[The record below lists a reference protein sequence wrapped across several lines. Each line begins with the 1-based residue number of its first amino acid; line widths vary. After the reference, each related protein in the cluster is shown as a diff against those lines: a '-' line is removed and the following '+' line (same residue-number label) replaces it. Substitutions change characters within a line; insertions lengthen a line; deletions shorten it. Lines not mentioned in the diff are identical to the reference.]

1 MVGENLK
8 KLSGGI
14 LLFTALVV
22 LSFAQGL
29 VDRVVA
35 SVNGDPILESDVKLG
50 MLFYNTTNKRE
61 VISKLVDVWLI
72 NQFLQGKGIG
82 VQEELLD
89 QALVKIAQANNMS
102 LEKLQN
108 ELQKEGLTLR
118 DLKEFLRKELL
129 FSQGIYAV
137 LLREVN
143 VSSLDLELEKLQR
156 GEVEVKRLVEVLVV
170 DKKDGERL
178 MKALE
183 KTKDL
188 GELAKALGLKVETLL
203 VKKGELVESLDKEV
217 WNAKVGDIVFGE
229 DKEHIYVAK
238 VLGVKEEYKGKS
250 LEELKEELLQ
260 KKLEERKRELLQNL
274 RKKSFIKIIG

>member
-217 WNAKVGDIVFGE
+217 WNAKVGELVFGE

>member
-1 MVGENLK
+1 MVGQNLK

-22 LSFAQGL
+22 FSFAQGL

-61 VISKLVDVWLI
+61 VVSRLVDVWLI
-72 NQFLQGKGIG
+72 NQFLQGKGVG

-89 QALVKIAQANNMS
+89 QTLIKIAQANNMS
-102 LEKLQN
+102 LERLQN
-108 ELQKEGLTLR
+108 ELQREGLTLR
-118 DLKEFLRKELL
+118 DLKEFLRKEIL

-143 VSSLDLELEKLQR
+143 VSVLDLELEKLKR
-156 GEVEVKRLVEVLVV
+156 GEVEVKRLVEVVVV

-178 MKALE
+178 MRTLE
-183 KTKDL
+183 KTKDPR
-188 GELAKALGLKVETLL
+188 ELAKALGLEVEPLL
-203 VKKGELVESLDKEV
+203 VKKGDLVESLDKEV
-217 WNAKVGDIVFGE
+217 WKAKVGELVFGE
-229 DKEHIYVAK
+229 DKDYVYVAK
-238 VLGVKEEYKGKS
+238 VVEVREEYKGKS

-260 KKLEERKRELLQNL
+260 KKLEERKKELLQNL
-274 RKKSFIKIIG
+274 KKKSFIRIMG

>member
-188 GELAKALGLKVETLL
+188 QELAKALGLKVETLL

-217 WNAKVGDIVFGE
+217 WNAKVGELVFGE

>member
-22 LSFAQGL
+22 FSFAQGL

-50 MLFYNTTNKRE
+50 MLFYNTTDKKE

-72 NQFLQGKGIG
+72 NQFLQGKGID

-129 FSQGIYAV
+129 FSQGIYTV

-188 GELAKALGLKVETLL
+188 QELAKALGLKVETLL

-217 WNAKVGDIVFGE
+217 WNAKVGELVFGE
-229 DKEHIYVAK
+229 DKGHIYVAK
-238 VLGVKEEYKGKS
+238 VVEVKEEYKGKS
-250 LEELKEELLQ
+250 LEELKEELLE
-260 KKLEERKRELLQNL
+260 KKLEERKKELLQNL
-274 RKKSFIKIIG
+274 RKKSFIRIIG

>member
-22 LSFAQGL
+22 FSFAQGL
-29 VDRVVA
+29 VDKVVA

-50 MLFYNTTNKRE
+50 MLFYNTTDRRE
-61 VISKLVDVWLI
+61 VISRLVDVWLI

-89 QALVKIAQANNMS
+89 QALLKIAQANNMS
-102 LEKLQN
+102 LERLQN

-143 VSSLDLELEKLQR
+143 VSALDLELEKLKR
-156 GEVEVKRLVEVLVV
+156 GEVEVKRLVEVVVV
-170 DKKDGERL
+170 DKKDSERL

-188 GELAKALGLKVETLL
+188 REIAKALGLEVETLL

-217 WNAKVGDIVFGE
+217 WNVKVGDLVFGE

-238 VLGVKEEYKGKS
+238 VLEVKEEYKGKP
-250 LEELKEELLQ
+250 LEELKEELLER
-260 KKLEERKRELLQNL
+260 KLEERKKELLQNL
-274 RKKSFIKIIG
+274 RKRSFIRIMG

>member
-22 LSFAQGL
+22 FSFAQGL

-50 MLFYNTTNKRE
+50 MLFYDTTNRRE
-61 VISKLVDVWLI
+61 VISRLVDVWLI

-82 VQEELLD
+82 IQEELLD
-89 QALVKIAQANNMS
+89 QTLIKIAQANNMS
-102 LEKLQN
+102 LERLQS

-118 DLKEFLRKELL
+118 DLKEFLRKQFL

-143 VSSLDLELEKLQR
+143 VSALDLELEKLRR
-156 GEVEVKRLVEVLVV
+156 GGVEVKRLVEVLVV

-178 MKALE
+178 MRALE
-183 KTKDL
+183 KTKDPR
-188 GELAKALGLKVETLL
+188 ELAKALGLEVETLL

-217 WNAKVGDIVFGE
+217 WKAKVGELVFGE

-238 VLGVKEEYKGKS
+238 VLEIKEEYKGKS

-260 KKLEERKRELLQNL
+260 KKLEERKKELLQNL
-274 RKKSFIKIIG
+274 RKKSFIRIMG

>member
-1 MVGENLK
+1 MAGENLK
-8 KLSGGI
+8 KLSCGI

-22 LSFAQGL
+22 FSFAQGL

-35 SVNGDPILESDVKLG
+35 CVNGNPILESDVKLG
-50 MLFYNTTNKRE
+50 MLFYNTTNKKE
-61 VISKLVDVWLI
+61 VISKLVDIWLI
-72 NQFLQGKGIG
+72 NQFLQGKGVG

-102 LEKLQN
+102 LERLQE

-129 FSQGIYAV
+129 FSQGVYAV
-137 LLREVN
+137 LLKEVN
-143 VSSLDLELEKLQR
+143 VSSLELELEKLKR

-170 DKKDGERL
+170 DKKDSERL

-183 KTKDL
+183 KTKDPR
-188 GELAKALGLKVETLL
+188 ELAKALGLEVETLL

-217 WNAKVGDIVFGE
+217 WSAKVGDLVFGE

-238 VLGVKEEYKGKS
+238 VLEVKEEYKGKS

-260 KKLEERKRELLQNL
+260 KKLEERKKELLQNL
-274 RKKSFIKIIG
+274 KKKSFIKIIG

>member
-35 SVNGDPILESDVKLG
+35 SVNGEPILESDVKLG
-50 MLFYNTTNKRE
+50 MLFYDTTDRRE
-61 VISKLVDVWLI
+61 VISRLVDVWLI
-72 NQFLQGKGIG
+72 NQFLQGKGVG

-89 QALVKIAQANNMS
+89 QALIKIAQANNMS
-102 LEKLQN
+102 LERLQS

-118 DLKEFLRKELL
+118 DLKEFLRKQFL

-143 VSSLDLELEKLQR
+143 VSALDLELEKLKR

-178 MKALE
+178 MRALE

-188 GELAKALGLKVETLL
+188 RELAKALGLEVETLL
-203 VKKGELVESLDKEV
+203 VKKGELVENLDKEV
-217 WNAKVGDIVFGE
+217 WNAKVGDLVFGE

-238 VLGVKEEYKGKS
+238 VMEVREEYKGKS
-250 LEELKEELLQ
+250 LEELKEELLK
-260 KKLEERKRELLQNL
+260 KKLEERKKELLQNL
-274 RKKSFIKIIG
+274 RKRSFIRIIG

>member
-22 LSFAQGL
+22 FSFAQGL

-50 MLFYNTTNKRE
+50 MLFYNTTDKRE
-61 VISKLVDVWLI
+61 VVSRLVDVWLI

-89 QALVKIAQANNMS
+89 QTLIKIAQANNMS
-102 LEKLQN
+102 LERLQN

-118 DLKEFLRKELL
+118 DLREFLRKEIL

-143 VSSLDLELEKLQR
+143 VSALDLELEKLKR
-156 GEVEVKRLVEVLVV
+156 GEVEVKRLVEVVVV

-178 MKALE
+178 MRALE

-188 GELAKALGLKVETLL
+188 RELAKTLGLEVETLL

-217 WNAKVGDIVFGE
+217 WNAKVGALVFGE

-238 VLGVKEEYKGKS
+238 VLEVREEYEGKS
-250 LEELKEELLQ
+250 LEELKEELLE

-274 RKKSFIKIIG
+274 RKKSFIRIMG

>member
-8 KLSGGI
+8 KLSCGI

-35 SVNGDPILESDVKLG
+35 SVNGDPILEGDVKLG
-50 MLFYNTTNKRE
+50 MLFYNTTDKKE

-89 QALVKIAQANNMS
+89 QALIKIAQANNMS
-102 LEKLQN
+102 LERLQN

-118 DLKEFLRKELL
+118 DLKEFLRKEIL

-137 LLREVN
+137 LFREVN
-143 VSSLDLELEKLQR
+143 VSALDLELEKLKR

-170 DKKDGERL
+170 DKKDSEKL
-178 MKALE
+178 MKAFE

-188 GELAKALGLKVETLL
+188 RELAKALGLEVETLL

-217 WNAKVGDIVFGE
+217 WNAKVGDLVFGE

-238 VLGVKEEYKGKS
+238 VVEVREEYKGKS
-250 LEELKEELLQ
+250 LEELKEELLE
-260 KKLEERKRELLQNL
+260 KKLEERKKELLQNL
-274 RKKSFIKIIG
+274 RKRSFIRIMG

>member
-22 LSFAQGL
+22 FSFAQGL

-50 MLFYNTTNKRE
+50 MLFYNTTDKKE
-61 VISKLVDVWLI
+61 VISRLVDVWLI
-72 NQFLQGKGIG
+72 NQFLQGKGVG

-102 LEKLQN
+102 LERLQN

-143 VSSLDLELEKLQR
+143 VSSLDLELEKLKR
-156 GEVEVKRLVEVLVV
+156 GEVEAKRLVEVLVV
-170 DKKDGERL
+170 DKKDSERL

-183 KTKDL
+183 KTKDPR
-188 GELAKALGLKVETLL
+188 ELAKALGLQVETLL

-217 WNAKVGDIVFGE
+217 WNAKVGDLVFGE

-238 VLGVKEEYKGKS
+238 VLEVKEEYKGKS

-260 KKLEERKRELLQNL
+260 KKLEERKKELLQNL
-274 RKKSFIKIIG
+274 KKKSFIKIIG

>member
-1 MVGENLK
+1 MVGQNLK
-8 KLSGGI
+8 KLSGGV

-22 LSFAQGL
+22 FSFAQGL

-35 SVNGDPILESDVKLG
+35 SVNGDPILEGDVKLG
-50 MLFYNTTNKRE
+50 MLFYNTMDRKE
-61 VISKLVDVWLI
+61 VISRLVDVWLI
-72 NQFLQGKGIG
+72 NQFLQGKGVG

-89 QALVKIAQANNMS
+89 QTLIKIAQANNMS
-102 LEKLQN
+102 LERLQK

-118 DLKEFLRKELL
+118 DLKEFLRKEIL

-143 VSSLDLELEKLQR
+143 VSAVDLELEKLRR
-156 GEVEVKRLVEVLVV
+156 GEVEVKRLVEVVVV

-178 MKALE
+178 MRALE
-183 KTKDL
+183 KTKDPQ
-188 GELAKALGLKVETLL
+188 ELAKALGLEVETLL

-217 WNAKVGDIVFGE
+217 WKAKVGELVFGE
-229 DKEHIYVAK
+229 DQEYIYVAK
-238 VLGVKEEYKGKS
+238 VVEVREEYKGKS
-250 LEELKEELLQ
+250 LEELKEELLE

-274 RKKSFIKIIG
+274 KKKSFIRIMG

>member
-1 MVGENLK
+1 MVGENFK

-22 LSFAQGL
+22 FSFAQGL

-35 SVNGDPILESDVKLG
+35 SVNGDPILEGDVKLG

-61 VISKLVDVWLI
+61 VVSRLVDVWLI
-72 NQFLQGKGIG
+72 NQFLQGKGVG

-89 QALVKIAQANNMS
+89 QALIKIAQANNMS
-102 LEKLQN
+102 LERLQK

-143 VSSLDLELEKLQR
+143 VSALDLELEKLKR
-156 GEVEVKRLVEVLVV
+156 GEVEVKRLVEVVV
-170 DKKDGERL
+170 VGKKDGKRL
-178 MKALE
+178 MRALE

-188 GELAKALGLKVETLL
+188 RELAKALGLEVETLL
-203 VKKGELVESLDKEV
+203 VKKGELVKSLDKEV
-217 WNAKVGDIVFGE
+217 WNARVGELVFGE

-238 VLGVKEEYKGKS
+238 VLAVKEEYKGKS
-250 LEELKEELLQ
+250 LEELKEELLE

-274 RKKSFIKIIG
+274 RKKSFIRIMG

>member
-14 LLFTALVV
+14 LLFTALVI

-35 SVNGDPILESDVKLG
+35 SVNGDPILESDIKLG
-50 MLFYNTTNKRE
+50 MLFYNTTDKKE
-61 VISKLVDVWLI
+61 VVSRLVDVWLI

-89 QALVKIAQANNMS
+89 QTLIKIAQANNMS
-102 LEKLQN
+102 LERLQN

-143 VSSLDLELEKLQR
+143 VSALDLELEKLKR
-156 GEVEVKRLVEVLVV
+156 GEVEVKRLVEVVVV

-178 MKALE
+178 MRDLE
-183 KTKDL
+183 KTKDPW
-188 GELAKALGLKVETLL
+188 ELAKTLGLEVETLL
-203 VKKGELVESLDKEV
+203 VKRGELVESLDKEV
-217 WNAKVGDIVFGE
+217 WNAKVGELVFGE
-229 DKEHIYVAK
+229 DQGHIYVAK
-238 VLGVKEEYKGKS
+238 VVEVKEEYKGKS
-250 LEELKEELLQ
+250 MEELKEELLE
-260 KKLEERKRELLQNL
+260 KSLKRE
-274 RKKSFIKIIG
+274 RGSFCRT

>member
-22 LSFAQGL
+22 FSFAQQL

-35 SVNGDPILESDVKLG
+35 SINGDPILESDVKLG
-50 MLFYNTTNKRE
+50 MLFYNTTDRRE
-61 VISKLVDVWLI
+61 AISRLVDVWLI
-72 NQFLQGKGIG
+72 NQFLQGKGVG

-102 LEKLQN
+102 LERLQN

-118 DLKEFLRKELL
+118 DLKEFLRKEIL

-143 VSSLDLELEKLQR
+143 VSALDLELEKLKR
-156 GEVEVKRLVEVLVV
+156 GEVEVKRLVEVVVV
-170 DKKDGERL
+170 DKKDSERL
-178 MKALE
+178 MRALE
-183 KTKDL
+183 KTKDPR
-188 GELAKALGLKVETLL
+188 ELAKALGLEVETLL

-217 WNAKVGDIVFGE
+217 WNAKVGDLVFGE

-238 VLGVKEEYKGKS
+238 VVEVREEYKGKS
-250 LEELKEELLQ
+250 LEELREELLE

-274 RKKSFIKIIG
+274 RKRSFIRIMG

>member
-14 LLFTALVV
+14 LLFTALVF

-50 MLFYNTTNKRE
+50 MLFYDTTNRRE
-61 VISKLVDVWLI
+61 VISRLVDVWLI
-72 NQFLQGKGIG
+72 NQYLQGKGIG
-82 VQEELLD
+82 IQEELLD
-89 QALVKIAQANNMS
+89 QTLIKIAQANNMS
-102 LEKLQN
+102 LGRLQN

-118 DLKEFLRKELL
+118 DLKEFLRKQLL

-143 VSSLDLELEKLQR
+143 VSALDLELEKLKR

-170 DKKDGERL
+170 DKKDSEKL

-183 KTKDL
+183 EAKDL
-188 GELAKALGLKVETLL
+188 RELAKTLGLEVETLL

-217 WNAKVGDIVFGE
+217 WNAKVGELVFGE
-229 DKEHIYVAK
+229 DEGHIYVAK

-250 LEELKEELLQ
+250 LEELKEELLER
-260 KKLEERKRELLQNL
+260 KLEERKRELLQNL
-274 RKKSFIKIIG
+274 RKRSFIRIMG

>member
-1 MVGENLK
+1 MVGENFK

-50 MLFYNTTNKRE
+50 MLFYNTTDRRE
-61 VISKLVDVWLI
+61 VISRLVDVWLI

-89 QALVKIAQANNMS
+89 QALIKIAQANNMS
-102 LEKLQN
+102 LERLQK

-118 DLKEFLRKELL
+118 DLKEFLRKQFL

-143 VSSLDLELEKLQR
+143 VSALDLELEKLKR
-156 GEVEVKRLVEVLVV
+156 GEVEVKRLVEVVVV

-188 GELAKALGLKVETLL
+188 QELAKALGLEVETLL
-203 VKKGELVESLDKEV
+203 VKKGELVESLDREV
-217 WNAKVGDIVFGE
+217 WSAKVGDLVFGE

-238 VLGVKEEYKGKS
+238 VLEVKEEYKGKS
-250 LEELKEELLQ
+250 LEELREELLE

-274 RKKSFIKIIG
+274 RKKSFIRIMG

>member
-22 LSFAQGL
+22 FSFAQGL

-35 SVNGDPILESDVKLG
+35 SVNGDPILEGDVKLG
-50 MLFYNTTNKRE
+50 MLFYNTTDKRE
-61 VISKLVDVWLI
+61 VVSRLVDVWLI

-82 VQEELLD
+82 IPEELLD
-89 QALVKIAQANNMS
+89 QTLIKIAQANNMS
-102 LEKLQN
+102 LERLQK

-118 DLKEFLRKELL
+118 DLREFLRKEIL

-143 VSSLDLELEKLQR
+143 VSALDLELEKLKR
-156 GEVEVKRLVEVLVV
+156 GDVEVKRLVEVVVV

-178 MKALE
+178 MRALE

-188 GELAKALGLKVETLL
+188 RELAKALGLEVETLL

-217 WNAKVGDIVFGE
+217 WNAKVGELVFGE
-229 DKEHIYVAK
+229 DQEYIYVAK
-238 VLGVKEEYKGKS
+238 VVEVREEYKGKS
-250 LEELKEELLQ
+250 LEELKEELLE

-274 RKKSFIKIIG
+274 KKKSFIKIIG

>member
-14 LLFTALVV
+14 LLFTALVI

-35 SVNGDPILESDVKLG
+35 SVNGDPILEGDVKLG

-61 VISKLVDVWLI
+61 VVSRLVDVWLI
-72 NQFLQGKGIG
+72 NQFLQGKGVG

-89 QALVKIAQANNMS
+89 QTLIKIAQANNMS
-102 LEKLQN
+102 LERLQN

-118 DLKEFLRKELL
+118 DLKEFLRKEIL

-143 VSSLDLELEKLQR
+143 VSALDLELEKLKR

-178 MKALE
+178 MRALE
-183 KTKDL
+183 KTKDPR
-188 GELAKALGLKVETLL
+188 ELAKALGLEVETLL

-217 WNAKVGDIVFGE
+217 WKAKVGELVFGE

-238 VLGVKEEYKGKS
+238 VLEVREEYKGKS
-250 LEELKEELLQ
+250 LEELKEELLE

-274 RKKSFIKIIG
+274 RKKSFIRIMG

>member
-22 LSFAQGL
+22 FSFAQGL

-35 SVNGDPILESDVKLG
+35 SVNGDPILEGDVKLG
-50 MLFYNTTNKRE
+50 MLFYNTTNKKE
-61 VISKLVDVWLI
+61 VVSRLVDVWLI

-89 QALVKIAQANNMS
+89 QTLIKIAQANNMS
-102 LEKLQN
+102 LERLQK

-143 VSSLDLELEKLQR
+143 VSALDLELEKLKR

-178 MKALE
+178 MRALE

-188 GELAKALGLKVETLL
+188 RELAKALRLEVETLL

-217 WNAKVGDIVFGE
+217 WKAKVGELVFGE
-229 DKEHIYVAK
+229 DQKHIYVAK
-238 VLGVKEEYKGKS
+238 VVEVREEYKGKS
-250 LEELKEELLQ
+250 LEELKEELLE

-274 RKKSFIKIIG
+274 RKKSFIRIMG

>member
-61 VISKLVDVWLI
+61 VVSRLVDVWLI

-89 QALVKIAQANNMS
+89 QTLIRIAQANNMS
-102 LEKLQN
+102 LERLQN

-118 DLKEFLRKELL
+118 DLKEFLRKEIL

-143 VSSLDLELEKLQR
+143 VSSLDLELEKLKR
-156 GEVEVKRLVEVLVV
+156 GEVEVKRLVEVVVV
-170 DKKDGERL
+170 DKKDSERL

-183 KTKDL
+183 KTKEPR
-188 GELAKALGLKVETLL
+188 ELAKALGLEVEILL

-217 WNAKVGDIVFGE
+217 WNAKVGDLVFGE
-229 DKEHIYVAK
+229 DKEYIYVAK
-238 VLGVKEEYKGKS
+238 VVEVREEYKGKS
-250 LEELKEELLQ
+250 LEELKEELLE
-260 KKLEERKRELLQNL
+260 KKLEEKKRELLQNL
-274 RKKSFIKIIG
+274 RKKSFIRIMG

>member
-22 LSFAQGL
+22 FSFAQGL

-35 SVNGDPILESDVKLG
+35 SVNGDPILEGDVKLG
-50 MLFYNTTNKRE
+50 MLFYNTMDRKE
-61 VISKLVDVWLI
+61 VISRLVDVWLI
-72 NQFLQGKGIG
+72 NQFLQGKGVG

-89 QALVKIAQANNMS
+89 QTLIKIAQANNMS
-102 LEKLQN
+102 LERLQN

-118 DLKEFLRKELL
+118 DLREFLRKEIL

-137 LLREVN
+137 LLREVS
-143 VSSLDLELEKLQR
+143 VSALDLELEKLKR
-156 GEVEVKRLVEVLVV
+156 GEVEVKRLVEVVVV

-178 MKALE
+178 MRALE

-188 GELAKALGLKVETLL
+188 RELARALGLEVETLL

-217 WNAKVGDIVFGE
+217 WNAKVGDLAFGE
-229 DKEHIYVAK
+229 DQEHIYVAK
-238 VLGVKEEYKGKS
+238 VVEVREEYKGKS
-250 LEELKEELLQ
+250 LEELKEELLE

-274 RKKSFIKIIG
+274 RKKSFIRIMG

>member
-50 MLFYNTTNKRE
+50 MLFYNTTDRKE
-61 VISKLVDVWLI
+61 VISRLVDVWLI
-72 NQFLQGKGIG
+72 NQFLQGKGID

-89 QALVKIAQANNMS
+89 QALIKIAQANNMS
-102 LEKLQN
+102 LERLQN

-118 DLKEFLRKELL
+118 DLREFLRKELL

-143 VSSLDLELEKLQR
+143 VSALDLELEKLKR

-178 MKALE
+178 MRALE

-188 GELAKALGLKVETLL
+188 RELAKALGLEVETLL
-203 VKKGELVESLDKEV
+203 VKKGELMENLDREV
-217 WNAKVGDIVFGE
+217 WKAKVGDIVFGE

-250 LEELKEELLQ
+250 LEELREELLE
-260 KKLEERKRELLQNL
+260 KKLEERKKELLQNL
-274 RKKSFIKIIG
+274 RKRSFIRIMG

>member
-1 MVGENLK
+1 
-8 KLSGGI
+8 
-14 LLFTALVV
+14 VV
-22 LSFAQGL
+22 FSFAQGL

-35 SVNGDPILESDVKLG
+35 SVNGDPILEGDVKLG

-61 VISKLVDVWLI
+61 VVSRLVDVWLI

-82 VQEELLD
+82 IPEELLD
-89 QALVKIAQANNMS
+89 QTLIKIAQANNMS
-102 LEKLQN
+102 LERLQN

-118 DLKEFLRKELL
+118 DLKEFLRKEIL

-143 VSSLDLELEKLQR
+143 VSALDLELEKLRR

-178 MKALE
+178 MRALE
-183 KTKDL
+183 KTNDL
-188 GELAKALGLKVETLL
+188 RELAKALGLEMETLS

-217 WNAKVGDIVFGE
+217 WKAKVGDLVFGE
-229 DKEHIYVAK
+229 DKEYIYVAK
-238 VLGVKEEYKGKS
+238 VVEVREEYKGKS
-250 LEELKEELLQ
+250 LEELKEELLL

-274 RKKSFIKIIG
+274 RKKSFIRIMG

>member
-1 MVGENLK
+1 MVGQNLK

-22 LSFAQGL
+22 FSFAQGL

-35 SVNGDPILESDVKLG
+35 SVNGDPILEGDVKLG

-61 VISKLVDVWLI
+61 VVSRLVDVWLI

-89 QALVKIAQANNMS
+89 QTLIKIAQANNMS
-102 LEKLQN
+102 LERLQK

-143 VSSLDLELEKLQR
+143 VSALDLELEKLRR

-170 DKKDGERL
+170 DKKDGQKL
-178 MKALE
+178 MRALE
-183 KTKDL
+183 RTKDPR
-188 GELAKALGLKVETLL
+188 ELAKALGLEVETLS

-217 WNAKVGDIVFGE
+217 WKAKVGELVFGE
-229 DKEHIYVAK
+229 DKDYVYVAK
-238 VLGVKEEYKGKS
+238 VVEVREEYKGKS
-250 LEELKEELLQ
+250 LEELKEELLE
-260 KKLEERKRELLQNL
+260 KKLEERKKELLQNL
-274 RKKSFIKIIG
+274 RKKSFIRIMG

>member
-22 LSFAQGL
+22 FSFAQGL

-50 MLFYNTTNKRE
+50 MLFYNTTDRRE
-61 VISKLVDVWLI
+61 VISRLVDVWLI

-89 QALVKIAQANNMS
+89 QALIKIAQANDMS
-102 LEKLQN
+102 LERLQN

-118 DLKEFLRKELL
+118 DLREFLRKEIL

-143 VSSLDLELEKLQR
+143 VSALDLELEKLKR
-156 GEVEVKRLVEVLVV
+156 GEVEVKRLVEVVVV

-178 MKALE
+178 MRALE
-183 KTKDL
+183 RTKDPQ
-188 GELAKALGLKVETLL
+188 ELAKTLGLEVETLL

-217 WNAKVGDIVFGE
+217 WNAKVGELVFGE
-229 DKEHIYVAK
+229 DQEHIYVAK
-238 VLGVKEEYKGKS
+238 VVEVREEYKGKS
-250 LEELKEELLQ
+250 LEELKEELLE

-274 RKKSFIKIIG
+274 RKRSFIRIMG

>member
-22 LSFAQGL
+22 FSFAQGL

-50 MLFYNTTNKRE
+50 MLFYNTTDKKE

-89 QALVKIAQANNMS
+89 QALIKIAQANNMS
-102 LEKLQN
+102 LERLQN

-143 VSSLDLELEKLQR
+143 VSALDLELEKLKK

-170 DKKDGERL
+170 DKKDSERL
-178 MKALE
+178 IKALE

-188 GELAKALGLKVETLL
+188 RELAKALGLEVETLL

-217 WNAKVGDIVFGE
+217 WNAKVGDLVFGE

-238 VLGVKEEYKGKS
+238 VLEVKEEYKGKS

-260 KKLEERKRELLQNL
+260 KRLEERKKELLQNL
-274 RKKSFIKIIG
+274 KKKSFIKIIG

>member
-1 MVGENLK
+1 MVGENFK

-22 LSFAQGL
+22 FSFAQGL

-50 MLFYNTTNKRE
+50 MLFYNTTDKKE
-61 VISKLVDVWLI
+61 VISRLVDVWLI

-89 QALVKIAQANNMS
+89 QALIKIAQANNMS
-102 LEKLQN
+102 LERLQK

-118 DLKEFLRKELL
+118 DLKEFLRKQFL

-143 VSSLDLELEKLQR
+143 VSALDLELEKLKR
-156 GEVEVKRLVEVLVV
+156 GEVEVKRLVEVVVV

-188 GELAKALGLKVETLL
+188 QELAKALGLEVETLL
-203 VKKGELVESLDKEV
+203 VKKGELVESLDREV
-217 WNAKVGDIVFGE
+217 WSAKVGDLVFGE

-238 VLGVKEEYKGKS
+238 VLEVKEEYKGKS
-250 LEELKEELLQ
+250 LEELREELLE

-274 RKKSFIKIIG
+274 RKKSFIRIMG

>member
-22 LSFAQGL
+22 FSFAQGL

-50 MLFYNTTNKRE
+50 MLFYNTTDRRE
-61 VISKLVDVWLI
+61 VISRLVDVWLI
-72 NQFLQGKGIG
+72 NQFLQEKGVG

-89 QALVKIAQANNMS
+89 QALIKIAQANNMS
-102 LEKLQN
+102 LERLQN

-143 VSSLDLELEKLQR
+143 VSALDLELEKLKR
-156 GEVEVKRLVEVLVV
+156 GEVEVKRLVEVVVV
-170 DKKDGERL
+170 DKKDGKRL
-178 MKALE
+178 MRALE
-183 KTKDL
+183 KTRDL
-188 GELAKALGLKVETLL
+188 RELAKALGLEVETLL

-217 WNAKVGDIVFGE
+217 WNAKVGDLVFGE

-238 VLGVKEEYKGKS
+238 VLEVREEYKGKS

-274 RKKSFIKIIG
+274 RKKSFIRITG

>member
-22 LSFAQGL
+22 FSFAQQL

-35 SVNGDPILESDVKLG
+35 SINGDPILESDVKLG
-50 MLFYNTTNKRE
+50 MLFYNTTDRRE
-61 VISKLVDVWLI
+61 AISRLVDVWLI
-72 NQFLQGKGIG
+72 NQFLQGKGVG

-102 LEKLQN
+102 LERLQN

-118 DLKEFLRKELL
+118 DLKEFLRKEIL

-143 VSSLDLELEKLQR
+143 VSALDLELEKLKR
-156 GEVEVKRLVEVLVV
+156 GEVEVKRLVEVVVV
-170 DKKDGERL
+170 DKKDSERL
-178 MKALE
+178 MRALE

-188 GELAKALGLKVETLL
+188 RELARALGLEVETLL

-217 WNAKVGDIVFGE
+217 WKAKVGELVFGE

-238 VLGVKEEYKGKS
+238 VLEIKEEYKGKS

-260 KKLEERKRELLQNL
+260 KKLEERKKELLQNL
-274 RKKSFIKIIG
+274 RKKSFIRIMG

>member
-1 MVGENLK
+1 MVGENFK

-50 MLFYNTTNKRE
+50 MLFYNTTDRRE
-61 VISKLVDVWLI
+61 VISRLVDVWLI

-89 QALVKIAQANNMS
+89 QALIKIAQANNMS
-102 LEKLQN
+102 LERLQK

-143 VSSLDLELEKLQR
+143 VSALDLELEKLKR
-156 GEVEVKRLVEVLVV
+156 GEVEVKRLVEVVVV
-170 DKKDGERL
+170 DKRDGERL
-178 MKALE
+178 MRALE
-183 KTKDL
+183 KTRDPL
-188 GELAKALGLKVETLL
+188 ELAKALGLEVETLL

-217 WNAKVGDIVFGE
+217 WNAKVGELVFGE
-229 DKEHIYVAK
+229 DQEHIYVAK
-238 VLGVKEEYKGKS
+238 VVEVREEYKGKS
-250 LEELKEELLQ
+250 LEELREELLE
-260 KKLEERKRELLQNL
+260 KKLEERKKELLQNL
-274 RKKSFIKIIG
+274 RKKSFIRIMG

>member
-22 LSFAQGL
+22 FSFAQGL

-50 MLFYNTTNKRE
+50 MLFYNTTDKRE
-61 VISKLVDVWLI
+61 VVSRLVDVWLI

-82 VQEELLD
+82 IPEELLD
-89 QALVKIAQANNMS
+89 QTLIKIAQANNMS
-102 LEKLQN
+102 LERLQS

-118 DLKEFLRKELL
+118 DLKEFLRKEIL

-143 VSSLDLELEKLQR
+143 VSALDLELEKLKR
-156 GEVEVKRLVEVLVV
+156 GEVEVKRLVEVVVV
-170 DKKDGERL
+170 DKKDGEKL
-178 MKALE
+178 MRALE
-183 KTKDL
+183 KTKDPR
-188 GELAKALGLKVETLL
+188 ELAKALGLEVETLL

-217 WNAKVGDIVFGE
+217 WNTKVRGLVFGE
-229 DKEHIYVAK
+229 DQEHIYVAK
-238 VLGVKEEYKGKS
+238 VLEVREEYKGKS
-250 LEELKEELLQ
+250 LEELKEELLE

-274 RKKSFIKIIG
+274 RKKSFIRIMG

>member
-1 MVGENLK
+1 MVGENFK

-61 VISKLVDVWLI
+61 VVSRLVDVWLI

-89 QALVKIAQANNMS
+89 QTLIRIAQANSMS
-102 LEKLQN
+102 LERLQN

-118 DLKEFLRKELL
+118 DLKEFLRKEIL

-137 LLREVN
+137 LLMEVN
-143 VSSLDLELEKLQR
+143 VSFLDLELEKLKR
-156 GEVEVKRLVEVLVV
+156 GEVEVKRLVEVVVV
-170 DKKDGERL
+170 DKKDSERL
-178 MKALE
+178 MRALE
-183 KTKDL
+183 KTKEPR
-188 GELAKALGLKVETLL
+188 ELANALGLEVEILL

-217 WNAKVGDIVFGE
+217 WNAKVGDLVFGE
-229 DKEHIYVAK
+229 DKEYIYVAK
-238 VLGVKEEYKGKS
+238 VVEVREEYKGKS
-250 LEELKEELLQ
+250 LEELKEELLE
-260 KKLEERKRELLQNL
+260 KKLEEKKRELLQNL
-274 RKKSFIKIIG
+274 RKKSFIRIMG

>member
-61 VISKLVDVWLI
+61 VVSRLVDVWLI

-89 QALVKIAQANNMS
+89 QTLIRIAQANSMS
-102 LEKLQN
+102 LERLQN

-118 DLKEFLRKELL
+118 DLKEFLRKEIL

-143 VSSLDLELEKLQR
+143 VSFLDLELEKLKR
-156 GEVEVKRLVEVLVV
+156 GEVEVKRLVEVVVV
-170 DKKDGERL
+170 DKKDSERL
-178 MKALE
+178 MRALE
-183 KTKDL
+183 KTKEPR
-188 GELAKALGLKVETLL
+188 ELANALGLEVEILL

-217 WNAKVGDIVFGE
+217 WNAKVGDLVFGE
-229 DKEHIYVAK
+229 DKEYIYVAK
-238 VLGVKEEYKGKS
+238 VVEVREEYKGKS
-250 LEELKEELLQ
+250 LEELKEELLE
-260 KKLEERKRELLQNL
+260 KKLEEKKRELLQNL
-274 RKKSFIKIIG
+274 RKKSFIRIMG

>member
-1 MVGENLK
+1 MVGENFK

-50 MLFYNTTNKRE
+50 MLFYNTTDRRE
-61 VISKLVDVWLI
+61 VISRLVDVWLI

-89 QALVKIAQANNMS
+89 QALIKIAQANNMS
-102 LEKLQN
+102 LERLQK

-143 VSSLDLELEKLQR
+143 VSALDLELEKLKR
-156 GEVEVKRLVEVLVV
+156 GEVEVKRLVEVVVV
-170 DKKDGERL
+170 DKRDGERL
-178 MKALE
+178 MRALE
-183 KTKDL
+183 KTRDPL
-188 GELAKALGLKVETLL
+188 ELAKALGLEVETLL

-217 WNAKVGDIVFGE
+217 WNAKVGELVFGE
-229 DKEHIYVAK
+229 DQEHIYVAK
-238 VLGVKEEYKGKS
+238 VVEVREEYKGKS
-250 LEELKEELLQ
+250 LEELKEELLE

-274 RKKSFIKIIG
+274 RKKSFIRIMG

>member
-1 MVGENLK
+1 MVGKNFK

-22 LSFAQGL
+22 FSFAQGL

-50 MLFYNTTNKRE
+50 MLFYNTTDRRE
-61 VISKLVDVWLI
+61 VISRLVDVWLI

-89 QALVKIAQANNMS
+89 QALIRIAQANNMS
-102 LEKLQN
+102 LERLQN

-143 VSSLDLELEKLQR
+143 VSALDLELEKLKR
-156 GEVEVKRLVEVLVV
+156 GEVEVKRLVEVVVV
-170 DKKDGERL
+170 DKKDRERL
-178 MKALE
+178 MRALE
-183 KTKDL
+183 KTMDL
-188 GELAKALGLKVETLL
+188 RELAKALGLEVETLL

-217 WNAKVGDIVFGE
+217 WNAKVGDLVFGE

-238 VLGVKEEYKGKS
+238 VLEVKEEYKGKS
-250 LEELKEELLQ
+250 LEELKEELLE
-260 KKLEERKRELLQNL
+260 KKLEERKKELLQNL
-274 RKKSFIKIIG
+274 RKKSFIRIMG

>member
-22 LSFAQGL
+22 FSFAQGL

-50 MLFYNTTNKRE
+50 MLFYDTTDRRE
-61 VISKLVDVWLI
+61 VISRLVDVWLI

-89 QALVKIAQANNMS
+89 QALIRIAQANNMS
-102 LEKLQN
+102 LERLQN

-118 DLKEFLRKELL
+118 DLKEFLRKQFL

-143 VSSLDLELEKLQR
+143 VSALDLELEKLKR
-156 GEVEVKRLVEVLVV
+156 GEVEVKRLVEVVVV
-170 DKKDGERL
+170 DKKDSERL
-178 MKALE
+178 MRALE
-183 KTKDL
+183 KTKDPR
-188 GELAKALGLKVETLL
+188 ELAKALGLEVETLL

-217 WNAKVGDIVFGE
+217 WNAKVGDLVFGE
-229 DKEHIYVAK
+229 DQEYIYVAK
-238 VLGVKEEYKGKS
+238 VVEVREEYRGKS

-274 RKKSFIKIIG
+274 RRRSFIRIMG